1 MPFLTQKR
9 INWACDTIGDLLREW
24 QRLHNE
30 NESLKREIQQLK
42 RSRTMMRAKML
53 VSSVETT
60 TYGETIKAAPVCGNN
75 PFGPNGESEDNTFA
89 RFTPS
94 GSLSLTVNN
103 PDLLGKIKPGQKLYV
118 DFTLAE

>member
-1 MPFLTQKR
+1 
-9 INWACDTIGDLLREW
+9 
-24 QRLHNE
+24 
-30 NESLKREIQQLK
+30 
-42 RSRTMMRAKML
+42 MMRAKML
-53 VSSVETT
+53 VSSVEVT
-60 TYGETIKAAPVCGNN
+60 TYGETIKAAPVCGDK
-75 PFGPNGESEDNTFA
+75 PFGENGESEDNTFA